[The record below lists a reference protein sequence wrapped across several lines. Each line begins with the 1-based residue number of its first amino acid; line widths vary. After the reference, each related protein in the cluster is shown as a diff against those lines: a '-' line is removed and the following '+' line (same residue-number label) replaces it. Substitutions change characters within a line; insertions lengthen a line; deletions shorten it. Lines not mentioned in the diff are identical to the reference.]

1 MHMSKQ
7 SIEMPRTTL
16 QLRFS
21 GKAQE
26 YVFLPKTLFYFK
38 NGLLNFSNGF
48 TLSFLTRK
56 GSNLILSRDS
66 CFVLMPILTT
76 EKQVH

>member
-7 SIEMPRTTL
+7 STEMPRTTL

-26 YVFLPKTLFYFK
+26 YVLLPKTLFYFK
-38 NGLLNFSNGF
+38 NGLLNFSMF
-48 TLSFLTRK
+48 
-56 GSNLILSRDS
+56 
-66 CFVLMPILTT
+66 
-76 EKQVH
+76 